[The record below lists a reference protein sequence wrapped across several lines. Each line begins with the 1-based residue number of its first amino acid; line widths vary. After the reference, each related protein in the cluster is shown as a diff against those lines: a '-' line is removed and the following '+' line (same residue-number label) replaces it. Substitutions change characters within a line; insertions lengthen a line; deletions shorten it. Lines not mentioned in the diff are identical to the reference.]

1 MTSPVDTSVKH
12 FYSATAG
19 APTLNGTAGS
29 LITLLDATLVTGF
42 GIKAVDSATVSNG
55 VCRLNFSSGVSTA
68 TQEAVIMVAGASPA
82 ALNGEQKVTAAA
94 SSWVEFKTDLPDG
107 AVTGSVSFKMAPLG
121 WEKVFSAT
129 NVAVYRS
136 ASVEGTRMYLR
147 VDDSGTTNARVRAF
161 ETMTDV
167 ATGVGAIP
175 LDSQV
180 TGGLYWPKSDV
191 ASAVVRT
198 WCMAGDARGF
208 YLAVSPSVAERYTL
222 LYSGDIASLKSG
234 DAYGYLLTGNEADE
248 SSGSSVP
255 LGCVGYS
262 HRSARGGAYLARSYI
277 GIGQSL
283 AVQRHGV
290 HHNGATGNVYA
301 GLAGYSFGA
310 YPNGPN
316 NGLMTGSVG
325 LYEFGIRGYIPGLLH
340 PVQDC
345 SDGFATTA
353 LVDGTDDLAGRK
365 LMAVRTGPPTAGLVG
380 TVFIDTTGPWSR

>member
-1 MTSPVDTSVKH
+1 MTVSTSVKWAV
-12 FYSATAG
+12 SSMTG

-29 LITLLDATLVTGF
+29 LIAVLDAFLVNGF
-42 GIKAVDSATVSNG
+42 GAKAVDSAQVTDG
-55 VCRLNFSSGVSTA
+55 ICRMAIT
-68 TQEAVIMVAGASPA
+68 GASA
-82 ALNGEQKVTAAA
+82 ALDHSVIQLAGITGSGATLNGLQRVKTAAA
-94 SSWVEFKTDLPDG
+94 GYVEFACDLPDG
-107 AVTGSVSFKMAPLG
+107 PLTGTITFKIAPLG
-121 WEKVFSAT
+121 WEKVFAST

-147 VDDSGTTNARVRAF
+147 VDDSDAKNARVRAF
-161 ETMTDV
+161 ETMTD
-167 ATGVGAIP
+167 ASTGVGAIP

-180 TGGLYWPKSDV
+180 TGGLYWPKS
-191 ASAVVRT
+191 ATAGAVVRT
-198 WCMAGDARGF
+198 WCIAGDARGF
-208 YLAVSPSVAERYTL
+208 YLAVSPSGGDRYTL

-234 DAYGYLLTGNEADE
+234 DVYGYLLTGNQADQT
-248 SSGSSVP
+248 SGSSVP

-262 HRSARGGAYLARSYI
+262 HRSARGGAYLARAYT

-283 AVQRHGV
+283 VVQRLGT
-290 HHNGATGNVYA
+290 HHNGATGDVYA

-316 NGLMTGSVG
+316 NGLMTGSVA

-345 SDGFATTA
+345 SEGFATAA

-365 LMAVRTGPPTAGLVG
+365 LMAVRTGPPSTGSVG